1 MRSNMIVSAALLA
14 LLASVSY
21 AQAQGAVVL
30 VGDEGIVT
38 AVESDLGSAVVR
50 GGLIS
55 RQGGSDYD
63 PTFSI
68 GQRWGDRVTVDTALD
83 MERMHPERRDAN
95 MNEPIDFRARVGVG
109 VDVSEDAAAVAEYSR
124 SFHNET
130 RSGRWMVG
138 VRFGF

>member
-1 MRSNMIVSAALLA
+1 MRLKMIVLAALLV
-14 LLASVSY
+14 LASVSY

-38 AVESDLGSAVVR
+38 AIESAHGSTVVR
-50 GGLIS
+50 AGVIS

-63 PTFSI
+63 PTASV
-68 GQRWGDRVTVDTALD
+68 GQRWGCRVTLDAALD
-83 MERMHPERRDAN
+83 LERMHPDRRDAN

-109 VDVSEDAAAVAEYSR
+109 VAVSEDAAAVVEYSR

-138 VRFGF
+138 ARFGF